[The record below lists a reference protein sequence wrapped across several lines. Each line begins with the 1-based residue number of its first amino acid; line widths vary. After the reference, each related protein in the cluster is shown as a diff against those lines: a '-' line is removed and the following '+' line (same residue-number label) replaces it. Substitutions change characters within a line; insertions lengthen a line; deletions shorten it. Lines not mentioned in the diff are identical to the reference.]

1 MAVLHML
8 GLPDTGAPGTQGWEG
23 EQRRVKEGMGAGEEQ
38 NAVLWA
44 AGSISLAGLI
54 LPVIKFLNLLDGSN
68 PTHSGQL

>member
-8 GLPDTGAPGTQGWEG
+8 GLPDTGAPGTQGQEG
-23 EQRRVKEGMGAGEEQ
+23 EQRRGKEGMGAGEEQ
-38 NAVLWA
+38 NVALWA
-44 AGSISLAGLI
+44 AGSISLAGPI